1 MFVKVKITTPKLVLS
16 QCSPENKVLIP
27 EIIIYR
33 YFCYG
38 NGSVIL
44 SHSSTLVS
52 LQC

>member
-16 QCSPENKVLIP
+16 QWSPENEVLIP